1 MDKKILKM
9 AVEVMRELSLTE
21 ICIKDGDTEIQMKRD
36 SAVVPP
42 APIQPAKDMEP
53 DTEVIVMEDN
63 SSLGGSYEVTAPL
76 IGVFY
81 TSPTPTSTPFV
92 QIGSNVKK
100 GDVLC
105 IIESMKM
112 MNEIYSDYDGKITD
126 ICASDGCLV
135 EYGQPLFRIS
145 LNS

>member
-42 APIQPAKDMEP
+42 AQPAKDTLPE
-53 DTEVIVMEDN
+53 TEEIVMEEN
-63 SSLGGSYEVTAPL
+63 RAQGEFYEVTAPL

-112 MNEIYSDYDGKITD
+112 MNEIYSDCDGKITD

-135 EYGQPLFRIS
+135 EYSQPLFRIS
-145 LNS
+145 LNR